1 MAQNRIEQAAD
12 KKRSDR
18 KFEVGEKVYLRLRKH
33 LLKAIT
39 KKRVSKVAPRY
50 FGSFTIL
57 ERVGKVAYRLQ
68 LPEGTRIHP
77 VFHVSLLKA
86 TIGTEQVNP
95 AMPTISEEE
104 DSLGELEAILGRW
117 IVHNQGV
124 PLIQVLVRWCNR
136 E

>member
-1 MAQNRIEQAAD
+1 MD

-18 KFEVGEKVYLRLRKH
+18 EFEVGEKVYPRLRKH
-33 LLKAIT
+33 HLKAII
-39 KKRVSKVAPRY
+39 KKRVSKLAPRY
-50 FGSFTIL
+50 FRPFTIL

-95 AMPTISEEE
+95 MMPIIFEEE
-104 DSLGELEAILGRW
+104 DSLEEPEAMLDRQV
-117 IVHNQGV
+117 VHNQGV
-124 PLIQVLVRWCNR
+124 PLI
-136 E
+136 